1 MQILTAIEV
10 VVRARCCMGS
20 VTLQHAWIEGE
31 KGRMV
36 DEKKR
41 RKKREGK
48 RRGKGTKEKAVA
60 SRAVAF
66 FSRSFFR
73 DSSRPW
79 FPGFVEIHQVF
90 KRAYARWKRRDT
102 ALVSSE
108 QKGGSRRDRWREGR
122 TRIGTNWTGEKKLKA
137 DARTPNRSYKIP
149 PFSPLQG

>member
-1 MQILTAIEV
+1 MLAYTRRLSDGSKFAGRRSRVTCMQILTAIEV

-20 VTLQHAWIEGE
+20 VALQHAWIEGE

-79 FPGFVEIHQVF
+79 FPGLVEIHQVF

-108 QKGGSRRDRWREGR
+108 QKGGGRRDRRVERG
-122 TRIGTNWTGEKKLKA
+122 
-137 DARTPNRSYKIP
+137 
-149 PFSPLQG
+149 